1 MKLKSTLVHL
11 LTGLALATTGWGDVV
26 GVDAIGTT
34 TSAGLLDPAIRT
46 WKQLG
51 TSFPLAGM
59 TVNTSLSSGFNGG
72 IGAHAPLSIF
82 DKYKHNGGSGTMTVT
97 ITGLNDA
104 HSYKLAV
111 IMAQDFVGGRGG
123 KATVT
128 TAGATNP
135 PAKSSSVGTN
145 FSTFVDLDNCVVFE
159 GLRTGTTPGQ
169 ITFTVEN
176 GPDGIGIF
184 NGFEIENVDPIP
196 PGIRGPAS
204 VAGISH
210 GETIPLTVKV
220 RNTGAVDYHVTGTSY
235 SGANGAEFSDIEAKP
250 LVVPASG
257 SVDMIV
263 DFTPTAGGQRHA
275 SLELTTDDPSASSVS
290 VPLTVQVNDPSIS
303 LGANLAFGT
312 FVSVPGAVTATLDV
326 DNSGTSFPL
335 TVGSPLITGSGAA
348 AFSVTSL
355 PGSIAAGDVDEL
367 KVTFNPPA
375 AGVYAAQLSLA
386 TNDPIKPT
394 VTVNLSGQVI
404 GGGVP
409 KMKWGFDYTSGTVA
423 SQGGTVA
430 DDSGNANPGLLLAPG
445 HGDGGNYSA
454 DIPVAGAAIGQ
465 AKDVTGTGSLN
476 LTGAVGLCT
485 GSGAFTGQALN
496 GLSAAA
502 IEAAGG
508 ITYEIWVKNISGT
521 GQYGAVMTLAGMHS
535 IRYNPADGLAF
546 AYGDGSSAP
555 ISYGLMDTPE
565 WTHLAAVMVATPGTG
580 AKSYSRI
587 MIYVNGVKVGEH
599 ANGHTFPWFL
609 ERGASVGMHPVLG
622 GDNVSGM
629 IYEPR
634 LTAGTLT
641 PQEFTVVAPPA
652 GIFAPASVKG
662 TNQGDLDEL
671 TITVENTSSTG
682 RTLTTPT
689 LSGPHAAFF
698 SVSTFPSSLDA
709 ASSGQIVVDFDSVAS
724 GGGTFTATL
733 TIHSDDPAR
742 PSYEVPLIVEVHD
755 PSIIAPANLQFG
767 QLTGPGVATGT
778 VDIDNS
784 GINVALVL
792 SNPQIT
798 GAGAAAY
805 SVSSVPESIAAG
817 ARGQVGVSFNLSA
830 VGSFPAQ
837 LTFDTNDPFKPTIS
851 FNLTGEVT
859 SINDTVK
866 VTSVRMVSASRLRIE
881 FEGVASTSYVVKSS
895 DDLISAFTGSV
906 TPAVD
911 GLTTTNA
918 GGGRGVGY
926 VEIDV
931 ATPGR
936 KFFRIQSP

>member
-11 LTGLALATTGWGDVV
+11 LTGLALATTGWGDVI
-26 GVDAIGTT
+26 GVDAIGTA
-34 TSAGLLDPAIRT
+34 TSAGLLDPAPRT

-51 TSFPLAGM
+51 TPFSLAGM
-59 TVNTSLSSGFNGG
+59 TVNTSISSGFNGG
-72 IGAHAPLSIF
+72 IGTHTLSIF
-82 DKYKHNGGSGTMTVT
+82 DKYKHNGGSGSMTVT

-111 IMAQDFVGGRGG
+111 IMAQDFAGGRGG

-135 PAKSSSVGTN
+135 PAKESEVGTN
-145 FSTFVDLDNCVVFE
+145 FSTFVDGDNCVLFE

-176 GPDGIGIF
+176 GPNGIGIF
-184 NGFEIENVDPIP
+184 NGFEIENVDPNP

-210 GETIPLTVKV
+210 GETIPLTVQV
-220 RNTGAVDYHVTGTSY
+220 RNTGAVEYHVTGTSY
-235 SGANGAEFSDIEAKP
+235 SGANGAEFSDTSEKP
-250 LVVPASG
+250 LVVPAGG

-263 DFTPTAGGQRHA
+263 DFTPTGGGQRHA
-275 SLELTTDDPSASSVS
+275 ALELMTNDPGASSVS

-303 LGANLAFGT
+303 IDANLPFGT
-312 FVSVPGAVTATLDV
+312 FVAVPGAVTATLDV
-326 DNSGTSFPL
+326 DNSGTTLPL
-335 TVGSPLITGSGAA
+335 TVSNPQITGSGAA

-355 PGSIAAGDVDEL
+355 PGSIAAGDADEL
-367 KVTFNPPA
+367 EVTFNPPA
-375 AGVYAAQLSLA
+375 GGPYAAQLTLT

-409 KMKWGFDYTSGTVA
+409 IMKWGFDHTSGTVS

-430 DDSGNANPGLLLAPG
+430 DDSGHANAGLLLAPG

-454 DIPVAGAAIGQ
+454 DIPTAGAAIGQ
-465 AKDVTGTGSLN
+465 AQDVTGTGSLN

-485 GSGAFTGQALN
+485 GSGAYTGQALN

-508 ITYEIWVKNISGT
+508 ITYEVWVKNISGT
-521 GQYGAVMTLAGMHS
+521 GQYGVVLTLGGMHS

-546 AYGDGSSAP
+546 AYGDGSAAP
-555 ISYGLMDTPE
+555 ISYELTDTSE

-580 AKSYSRI
+580 AKGYSRI
-587 MIYVNGVKVGEH
+587 IVYRNGVKVGEH
-599 ANGHTFPWFL
+599 ATGHTFPWFL
-609 ERGASVGMHPVLG
+609 ERGASIGMHPVLG
-622 GDNVSGM
+622 GDYVSGM

-662 TNQGDLDEL
+662 TNQGDADEL

-682 RTLTTPT
+682 RTLTAPT

-698 SVSTFPSSLDA
+698 SVSQFPSSLNA

-742 PSYEVPLIVEVHD
+742 PSYDVPLLVEVHD
-755 PSIIAPANLQFG
+755 PSVTAPASLNFG
-767 QLTGPGVATGT
+767 QLAGPGAAAGT

-784 GINVALVL
+784 GINEALVL

-805 SVSSVPESIAAG
+805 SVTALPEPIAPG
-817 ARGQVGVSFNLSA
+817 ARGQVGVSFNLGA

-859 SINDTVK
+859 SINDTIK
-866 VTSVRMVSASRLRIE
+866 VTSVQMVSSSRLRIE
-881 FEGVASTSYVVKSS
+881 FEGVANTSYVVKSS
-895 DDLISAFTGSV
+895 DDLVSPFTGAV
-906 TPAVD
+906 TPAVN
-911 GLTTTNA
+911 GLTTTN
-918 GGGRGVGY
+918 GGEGRGVGH

-931 ATPGR
+931 VTPGR
-936 KFFRIQSP
+936 KFFQIQSP

>member
-34 TSAGLLDPAIRT
+34 TSAGLLDPGIRT

-59 TVNTSLSSGFNGG
+59 TVSTSLSSGFNGG

-135 PAKSSSVGTN
+135 PAKESQVGTN
-145 FSTFVDLDNCVVFE
+145 FSTFVDEDNCVVFE
-159 GLRTGTTPGQ
+159 GLRTGTTSGQ

-184 NGFEIENVDPIP
+184 NGFEIENVDPNP

-210 GETIPLTVKV
+210 GETIPLTVNV
-220 RNTGAVDYHVTGTSY
+220 RNTGVVDYHVTGTSY
-235 SGANGAEFSDIEAKP
+235 SGANGAEFSDITVKP
-250 LVVPASG
+250 LVVPAG
-257 SVDMIV
+257 GNVDMIV
-263 DFTPTAGGQRHA
+263 DFTPTAGGQRYA
-275 SLELTTDDPSASSVS
+275 SLDLTTDDPGAPSLS
-290 VPLTVQVNDPSIS
+290 VPLAVQVNDPSIS
-303 LGANLAFGT
+303 IDANLAFGT
-312 FVSVPGAVTATLDV
+312 FVAIPGAVTATLDV
-326 DNSGTSFPL
+326 DNAGTTLPL
-335 TVGSPLITGSGAA
+335 AVSNPQITGSGAA

-355 PGSIAAGDVDEL
+355 PGSIAAGDADEL
-367 KVTFNPPA
+367 EVTFNPPA
-375 AGVYAAQLSLA
+375 GGPYAAQLTLA

-409 KMKWGFDYTSGTVA
+409 IMKWGFDHTSGTVS

-430 DDSGNANPGLLLAPG
+430 DDSGHANAGLLLAPG
-445 HGDGGNYSA
+445 HGDGGTYTA
-454 DIPVAGAAIGQ
+454 DIPVAGAGIGQ
-465 AKDVTGTGSLN
+465 AMDVTGTGSLN

-485 GSGAFTGQALN
+485 GSGAFSGQALT
-496 GLSAAA
+496 GLTAAA

-508 ITYEIWVKNISGT
+508 ITYEVWVKNISGT
-521 GQYGAVMTLAGMHS
+521 GLYGVVMTLGGMHS
-535 IRYNPADGLAF
+535 ISYSPAGGLVF
-546 AYGDGSSAP
+546 AYGDGSAAP
-555 ISYGLMDTPE
+555 ISYGLTETSE

-580 AKSYSRI
+580 AKGYSRI
-587 MIYVNGVKVGEH
+587 MAYVNGVKVGEH
-599 ANGHTFPWFL
+599 TTGHTFPWFL
-609 ERGASVGMHPVLG
+609 ERGASIGVHPVLG
-622 GDNVSGM
+622 ADYVSGM

-652 GIFAPASVKG
+652 GIFAPASVNR
-662 TNQGDLDEL
+662 TNQGNPDEL
-671 TITVENTSSTG
+671 TITVENTASTG
-682 RTLTTPT
+682 RTLTAPT

-698 SVSTFPSSLDA
+698 SVSQFPSSLNA
-709 ASSGQIVVDFDSVAS
+709 ASSGQIMVGFDSVAS

-742 PSYEVPLIVEVHD
+742 PSYEVPLMVEVHD
-755 PSIIAPANLQFG
+755 PSVTAPAALHFG
-767 QLTGPGVATGT
+767 QLAGPGAATSF
-778 VDIDNS
+778 VSINNS
-784 GINVALVL
+784 GINVNLVL

-798 GAGAAAY
+798 GTGAAAY
-805 SVSSVPESIAAG
+805 SVSSMPEPITPG
-817 ARGQVGVSFNLSA
+817 ASGQVGVSFNLGA
-830 VGSFPAQ
+830 VGSFPAE
-837 LTFDTNDPFKPTIS
+837 LTFTTNDPFKPTIT
-851 FNLTGEVT
+851 FTLTGEVT
-859 SINDTVK
+859 SIDDTVK

-881 FEGVASTSYVVKSS
+881 FEGVASTTYVVKSS
-895 DDLISAFTGSV
+895 DDLATAFTATV

-931 ATPGR
+931 VTPGR
-936 KFFRIQSP
+936 KFFQIQSP